1 MRIRKYGAIDIGS
14 NAMRLLISNVIE
26 HETEVNFN
34 KVSLVRLPVR
44 LGQEAFTNRSISRE
58 TLERLIDGMQAFKY
72 ILKVHGIDNYRAC
85 ATAAMREL
93 IDSTEV
99 ISGILTKTGIEI
111 EIIDGQREADLI
123 FKAHLKNALDEEVN
137 YIYVDVGGGSVEI
150 SIFSKG
156 RVASRYSFK
165 VGTIRLLNDMVTRKK
180 WNEMKD
186 WVKEKTRKLE
196 HVEMIGSGG
205 NINKVYKLLGK
216 VRPQPLLYNEMRL
229 MKKQIKEMS
238 YEELIQKFRLNSD
251 RADVIKPA
259 MEIYSSIM
267 KWSDSSILHVPQL
280 GIADGIISMMYENDL
295 AREKEESL
303 KVGQS

>member
-1 MRIRKYGAIDIGS
+1 
-14 NAMRLLISNVIE
+14 MRLLISNVIE
-26 HETEVNFN
+26 HDTEINFN

-44 LGQEAFTNRSISRE
+44 LGQEAFTSRSISRE

-72 ILKVHGIDNYRAC
+72 VLKVHGIDDYKAF
-85 ATAAMREL
+85 ATSAMREL

-99 ISGILTKTGIEI
+99 ISGILARTGIEI
-111 EIIDGQREADLI
+111 EIINGQREADLI
-123 FKAHLKNALDEEVN
+123 FKAHLKNTLDECVN

-156 RVASRYSFK
+156 KVASRQSFK

-216 VRPQPLLYNEMRL
+216 VRPQPVLYNEMRTI
-229 MKKQIKEMS
+229 KKQIKEMS
-238 YEELIQKFRLNSD
+238 FDERIQKFRLNSD
-251 RADVIKPA
+251 RADVINPA
-259 MEIYSSIM
+259 LDIYSSIM

-280 GIADGIISMMYENDL
+280 GLADGIINMMYEKDIS
-295 AREKEESL
+295 REKKESVS
-303 KVGQS
+303 VG